1 MIHLGDTDSVS
12 SDSGIT
18 SCYSSSDSS
27 RSDMSDFMDLDEFLS
42 MSKAAASKDEPSC
55 AVTEQTDR
63 CLPSAKPQEDPPP
76 QISEEECSTESAA
89 VDSEDTNSSVGDIT
103 ETPLTV
109 PGGRCSRRRKYVYN
123 PVPIEK
129 KAKRKFIPSKEKDS
143 EYWNRRIKNNI
154 AAKRSRDM
162 RRQREIEVNQ
172 RYKDLEEENARL
184 RAEIQALQDNAR
196 LLEKKIAEKGE

>member
-1 MIHLGDTDSVS
+1 MIHLGDTESVS
-12 SDSGIT
+12 SDSGVG
-18 SCYSSSDSS
+18 SCYSSTSSS
-27 RSDMSDFMDLDEFLS
+27 RSNMSDFMDLDEFLS
-42 MSKAAASKDEPSC
+42 MSKAAVAAEEPNC

-63 CLPSAKPQEDPPP
+63 SLPSAKPQEDPPL
-76 QISEEECSTESAA
+76 QSSDDECATENVAE
-89 VDSEDTNSSVGDIT
+89 DCNDTNSSVDDTT

-109 PGGRCSRRRKYVYN
+109 PGRRSGSQRKYVYN
-123 PVPIEK
+123 PVPIER

-143 EYWNRRIKNNI
+143 EYWSRRIKNNI

-184 RAEIQALQDNAR
+184 RAEIQVLQDNAR
-196 LLEKKIAEKGE
+196 LLEKKIAGKGE